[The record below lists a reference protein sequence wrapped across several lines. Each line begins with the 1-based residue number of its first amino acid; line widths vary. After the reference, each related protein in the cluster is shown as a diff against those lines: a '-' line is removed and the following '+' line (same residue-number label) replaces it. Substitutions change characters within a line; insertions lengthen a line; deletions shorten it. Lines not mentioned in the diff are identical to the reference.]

1 MVWSFGF
8 KIVIAMMAFA
18 ANSVL
23 CRVALK
29 GEHIDP
35 VTFSDLRLI
44 SGAVVLLP
52 LLLWREGKKQGVW
65 SMKSGFFLMAYAL
78 CFSLAYIHLDT
89 GTGALLLFGV
99 VQLAMVAHGLFHGE
113 RLSFSRATGLGLAVA
128 GMVALLLPGAKAPP
142 LGSAVLMALSGL
154 AWAAYT
160 LCGKRS
166 PDAVQS
172 TAANF
177 IVAVPFALVLSPII
191 SQGAHFD
198 SIGILLAL
206 FSGAGASAGAYVLWY
221 SLLPRLESFAA
232 STVQLSVPCLA
243 MLGGITFL
251 GESLSLRMAF
261 STLAVLAG
269 ILLVIKA
276 PGQKTRYWH

>member
-1 MVWSFGF
+1 MGRSVGF

-23 CRVALK
+23 CRIALK

-35 VTFSDLRLI
+35 VTFSDLRLM

-52 LLLWREGKKQGVW
+52 LLLRREGKKQGVW
-65 SMKSGFFLMAYAL
+65 SLKSGFFLMAYAL
-78 CFSLAYIHLDT
+78 CFSLAYIHLDA

-99 VQLAMVAHGLFHGE
+99 VQLTMVAHGLFHGE

-128 GMVALLLPGAKAPP
+128 GMAALLLPGAKAPP

-166 PDAVQS
+166 PSAAQA

-177 IVAVPFALVLSPII
+177 ILAVPFALVLSPFI

-198 SIGILLAL
+198 GIGIVLAIL
-206 FSGAGASAGAYVLWY
+206 SGAGASAGAYVLWY
-221 SLLPRLESFAA
+221 SLLPRLESVAA

-243 MLGGITFL
+243 MLGGVTFL

-276 PGQKTRYWH
+276 PGQKIRH

>member
-1 MVWSFGF
+1 MGRSVGF

-23 CRVALK
+23 CRIALK

-35 VTFSDLRLI
+35 VTFSDLRLM

-52 LLLWREGKKQGVW
+52 LLLRREGKKQGVW
-65 SMKSGFFLMAYAL
+65 SLKSGFFLMAYAL

-99 VQLAMVAHGLFHGE
+99 VQLAMVAHGLSMGKGCLLQSNGAWAGCSRHGCSS
-113 RLSFSRATGLGLAVA
+113 LTWCQSA
-128 GMVALLLPGAKAPP
+128 P

-166 PDAVQS
+166 PSAAQA

-177 IVAVPFALVLSPII
+177 ILAVPFALVLSPFI
-191 SQGAHFD
+191 SQERT
-198 SIGILLAL
+198 STVSEL
-206 FSGAGASAGAYVLWY
+206 SWQY
-221 SLLPRLESFAA
+221 SLVPVLLPEPMYS
-232 STVQLSVPCLA
+232 
-243 MLGGITFL
+243 GIHFYL
-251 GESLSLRMAF
+251 VLSLLQPVRF
-261 STLAVLAG
+261 S
-269 ILLVIKA
+269 
-276 PGQKTRYWH
+276 

>member
-142 LGSAVLMALSGL
+142 PGQRCSDGTFWSCLGGLHPLRKALSRCC
-154 AWAAYT
+154 AVH
-160 LCGKRS
+160 CGKFHR
-166 PDAVQS
+166 
-172 TAANF
+172 
-177 IVAVPFALVLSPII
+177 
-191 SQGAHFD
+191 
-198 SIGILLAL
+198 
-206 FSGAGASAGAYVLWY
+206 
-221 SLLPRLESFAA
+221 
-232 STVQLSVPCLA
+232 CC
-243 MLGGITFL
+243 
-251 GESLSLRMAF
+251 AF
-261 STLAVLAG
+261 CPG
-269 ILLVIKA
+269 VIA
-276 PGQKTRYWH
+276 DY